1 MAKIGEILVQKGYV
15 TQQQLDGVLSVKGDD
30 AQVGQVLIQ
39 WGLLTEQQLLE
50 ALDIQAPP
58 PPPPPPPVQP
68 QIPQQPVQPGFQQPP
83 VVPQPQVQQPISS
96 GPDLTMDNLQTSKF
110 KIDLKTMIYIGSL
123 LVSGITMYFTFMSEL
138 DARFGALE
146 SQDNTLVV
154 DIDKRLTSLETTIDK
169 RVTELEN
176 KFTPIGDGV
185 YSVDPNTT
193 WPPSRGEYT
202 MKQNMNANKIMVL
215 EETIDK
221 RVTELENKFTPIGD
235 GVYSVDPNTTWPPSR
250 GEYTMKQNM
259 NANKITVLE
268 ETIKRLESEL
278 KELEEDLDD
287 KQDKQ

>member
-1 MAKIGEILVQKGYV
+1 MAMIGEILVEKGYV
-15 TQQQLDGVLSVKGDD
+15 TQQQIDGVMSVKGEG

-39 WGLLTEQQLLE
+39 WGLLTQEQLME

-58 PPPPPPPVQP
+58 PPPPPPPPPIQP
-68 QIPQQPVQPGFQQPP
+68 QQPVYQQPVQPGFPP
-83 VVPQPQVQQPISS
+83 APPLAVA
-96 GPDLTMDNLQTSKF
+96 PDLSMDTLQKSKF
-110 KIDLKTMIYIGSL
+110 NIDLKTMIYIGSL

-154 DIDKRLTSLETTIDK
+154 DIDKRLTSLET
-169 RVTELEN
+169 N
-176 KFTPIGDGV
+176 
-185 YSVDPNTT
+185 
-193 WPPSRGEYT
+193 
-202 MKQNMNANKIMVL
+202 
-215 EETIDK
+215 IDK

-268 ETIKRLESEL
+268 DTIERLE
-278 KELEEDLDD
+278 KEIEKLENKLD
-287 KQDKQ
+287 K